1 MDHNIAHVEQL
12 EIRDLRMDQDGTMVG
27 STEVMGLPMHI
38 TLIRVKLN
46 DNRIQIADG
55 HPLAKDRFEDLCKL
69 DQRGPFATAQLEG
82 YDGEWTWF
90 LHPYSEG

>member
-1 MDHNIAHVEQL
+1 MDENVAHVEML
-12 EIRDLRMDQDGTMVG
+12 EIRDLRMDADGTMVG

-38 TLIRVKLN
+38 TLIRVRTN
-46 DNRIQIADG
+46 ENHIQVADG
-55 HPLAKDRFEDLCKL
+55 HPLAHDRFEDLCKL
-69 DQRGPFATAQLEG
+69 DQRGPFSTAKLEG